1 MSHGF
6 RMKRQNRRPKEQMQ
20 IAVYLLNL
28 QTYIDAGYFKELVQ
42 GNRQKLEKYLFDMAL
57 EQLEFQNEVELLPLI
72 HDYWD
77 KAETVEDF
85 IEWLFGE
92 KSN

>member
-1 MSHGF
+1 
-6 RMKRQNRRPKEQMQ
+6 
-20 IAVYLLNL
+20 
-28 QTYIDAGYFKELVQ
+28 
-42 GNRQKLEKYLFDMAL
+42 
-57 EQLEFQNEVELLPLI
+57 LI

-85 IEWLFGE
+85 IKWLFGE

>member
-6 RMKRQNRRPKEQMQ
+6 RMKRQNRRSKEQMQ
-20 IAVYLLNL
+20 RAVFLLSLQACVDGGYFEALIESKEANL
-28 QTYIDAGYFKELVQ
+28 QTY
-42 GNRQKLEKYLFDMAL
+42 LFDLAL

-85 IEWLFGE
+85 IKWLFGE
-92 KSN
+92 KE

>member
-6 RMKRQNRRPKEQMQ
+6 RMKRQNRRSKEQMQ
-20 IAVYLLNL
+20 RAVFLLSLQACVDSGYFGALVQGKEVNL
-28 QTYIDAGYFKELVQ
+28 QT
-42 GNRQKLEKYLFDMAL
+42 YLFDMAL
-57 EQLEFQNEVELLPLI
+57 EQLEFENELELLPLI

-85 IEWLFGE
+85 IKWLFGE